1 MVKRS
6 LEDED
11 SSDPTKRSRDEE
23 KETDVKVL
31 TAVKAKITET
41 EQLHS
46 ELEDIKRKY
55 LGGYLN
61 TVLEKLPASREI
73 ILATREL
80 VGDDFLKMYSVAK
93 MCVQSDLQLKQM
105 VAANA
110 FIETIIGVVGKA
122 IHDRVIAPYL
132 VETVPRAQLDLAY
145 EGFLHELMKPDESSE
160 ISTELHCI
168 TYLIQN
174 EMEKSK
180 PLRIPNPA
188 FNRFS
193 HHVKATAAYVSK
205 IMKHMSTQPIQLTTD
220 KKSREFQFVPT
231 HSSENEGYKF
241 IPEELTAT
249 TFDVTTDDDEEL
261 V

>member
-1 MVKRS
+1 MKRG
-6 LEDED
+6 LDDDED
-11 SSDPTKRSRDEE
+11 SSDSTKKLRDEE
-23 KETDVKVL
+23 KETDVMVL
-31 TAVKAKITET
+31 TAVKTKMTEM
-41 EQLHS
+41 EQLQS

-55 LGGYLN
+55 LGSYLN
-61 TVLEKLPASREI
+61 MVLEKLPASREI
-73 ILATREL
+73 ILAARKL
-80 VGDDFLKMYSVAK
+80 VGDNFLKMFSVAK

-105 VAANA
+105 IAVNS
-110 FIETIIGVVGKA
+110 FIETVIGVVGKVM
-122 IHDRVIAPYL
+122 HDRVIAPYL
-132 VETVPRAQLDLAY
+132 EETIPRAQLDLAY

-205 IMKHMSTQPIQLTTD
+205 IIKHMSIQSIQLTTD
-220 KKSREFQFVPT
+220 KNPRGNVEY
-231 HSSENEGYKF
+231 NKF
-241 IPEELTAT
+241 IPREELIAT
-249 TFDVTTDDDEEL
+249 TFDATTDDDEEL
-261 V
+261 D